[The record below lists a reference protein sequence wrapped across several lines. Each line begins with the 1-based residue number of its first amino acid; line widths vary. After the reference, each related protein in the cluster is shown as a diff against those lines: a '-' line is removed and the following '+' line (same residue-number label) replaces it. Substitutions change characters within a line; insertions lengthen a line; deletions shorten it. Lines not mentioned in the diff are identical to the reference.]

1 MNKKA
6 FLIYKDSLA
15 VLDELNDEQ
24 AGQLFKA
31 IKAYH
36 EGEELALDF
45 GLRMAF
51 IPFKSQF
58 IRDEE
63 KYKAISEKNKEN
75 VLKRWNGTSVN
86 DRIRTNTSN
95 TDKDKDKDKD
105 KVKDIKEKRKRD
117 FINFWDL
124 YNKKVD
130 KARTEAV
137 FMKLKETDVET
148 ILKVVGQYVERTP
161 EVRYRKDPKTWL
173 NGQNWLD
180 ELEKPTTNKT
190 KYIPTL

>member
-6 FLIYKDSLA
+6 FLMYKDSLA
-15 VLDELNDEQ
+15 VLDELTDEQ

-31 IKAYH
+31 IKDYH
-36 EGEELALDF
+36 EGKDPALDF

-51 IPFKSQF
+51 IPFKAQF
-58 IRDEE
+58 IRDED

-75 VLKRWNGTSVN
+75 VLKRWNNTSVN
-86 DRIRTNTSN
+86 DRIRPTTTN

-105 KVKDIKEKRKRD
+105 KDIKEKRKRD
-117 FINFWDL
+117 FITFWDL

-137 FMKLKETDVET
+137 FMKLKEADVET

-180 ELEKPTTNKT
+180 ELEKPTAIKT
-190 KYIPTL
+190 KYIPTI

>member
-15 VLDELNDEQ
+15 VLDELSDEQ

-36 EGEELALDF
+36 EGQEPALDF

-51 IPFKSQF
+51 IPFKNQF
-58 IRDEE
+58 IRDED

-75 VLKRWNGTSVN
+75 VLKRWNNTSVN
-86 DRIRTNTSN
+86 DRIRPTTTN
-95 TDKDKDKDKD
+95 TDKDKDRD
-105 KVKDIKEKRKRD
+105 KDIKDTRKRE
-117 FINFWDL
+117 FLTFWDL

-130 KARTEAV
+130 RTRAEAV
-137 FMKLKETDVET
+137 FMKLKDADVEL
-148 ILKVVGQYVERTP
+148 ILKVLPNYVARTP
-161 EVRYRKDPKTWL
+161 EVKFRKDPKTWL
-173 NGQNWLD
+173 NGKNWLD
-180 ELEKPTTNKT
+180 ELELPTESKK

>member
-15 VLDELNDEQ
+15 VLDELTDEQ

-36 EGEELALDF
+36 EGSELALDF

-58 IRDEE
+58 IRDED

-75 VLKRWNGTSVN
+75 VLKRWKNTSVY
-86 DRIRTNTSN
+86 DPIQTDTSN

-105 KVKDIKEKRKRD
+105 KDIKEKRKRD
-117 FINFWDL
+117 FITFWDL

-130 KARTEAV
+130 RTRAEAV
-137 FMKLKETDVET
+137 FNKLKDSEVEI
-148 ILKVVGQYVERTP
+148 ILQVVGRYVERTP
-161 EVRYRKDPKTWL
+161 EIKFRKDPKTWL
-173 NGQNWLD
+173 NGKNWLD
-180 ELEKPTTNKT
+180 ELETPATTKT

>member
-15 VLDELNDEQ
+15 VLDELTDEQ

-36 EGEELALDF
+36 EGNELALDF

-58 IRDEE
+58 IRDED

-75 VLKRWNGTSVN
+75 VLKRWKNTSVN
-86 DRIRTNTSN
+86 DPIRNDTTN

-105 KVKDIKEKRKRD
+105 KDIKEKRKRD
-117 FINFWDL
+117 FLTFWDL

-130 KARTEAV
+130 RTRAEAV
-137 FMKLKETDVET
+137 FMKLKESEVE
-148 ILKVVGQYVERTP
+148 LLLPLVVKYVERTP
-161 EVRYRKDPKTWL
+161 DIKFRKDPKTWL
-173 NGQNWLD
+173 NGKNWLD
-180 ELEKPTTNKT
+180 ELETPAINKP

>member
-1 MNKKA
+1 MNKKS

-15 VLDELNDEQ
+15 VLDELTDEQ

-36 EGEELALDF
+36 EGQEIGLDF

-51 IPFKSQF
+51 FSFKAQF
-58 IRDEE
+58 KRDED

-75 VLKRWNGTSVN
+75 VLKRWNNTSVN
-86 DRIRTNTSN
+86 DRIPANTTN

-105 KVKDIKEKRKRD
+105 KDIKDARKRD
-117 FINFWDL
+117 FLAFWDL

-137 FMKLKETDVET
+137 FMKLKEDDVKI
-148 ILKVVGQYVERTP
+148 ILQVVSQYVKKTP
-161 EVRYRKDPKTWL
+161 EVKYRKDPKTWL
-173 NGQNWLD
+173 NGKNWLD
-180 ELEKPTTNKT
+180 ELEQPTKNKP
-190 KYIPTL
+190 KYIATI

>member
-6 FLIYKDSLA
+6 FLMYKDSLA
-15 VLDELNDEQ
+15 VLDELTDEQ

-31 IKAYH
+31 IKDYH
-36 EGEELALDF
+36 EGKDPALDF

-51 IPFKSQF
+51 IPFKAQF
-58 IRDEE
+58 IRDED

-75 VLKRWNGTSVN
+75 VLKRWNNTSVN
-86 DRIRTNTSN
+86 DRIRPTTTN

-105 KVKDIKEKRKRD
+105 KDIKEKRKRD
-117 FINFWDL
+117 FITFWDL

-130 KARTEAV
+130 RTRAEAV
-137 FMKLKETDVET
+137 FNKLKDSEVEI
-148 ILKVVGQYVERTP
+148 ILQVVGRYVERTP
-161 EVRYRKDPKTWL
+161 EIKFRKDPKTWL
-173 NGQNWLD
+173 NGKNWLD
-180 ELEKPTTNKT
+180 ELETPATTKT